1 MQEMSEE
8 DSRRSQGG
16 GCGELKF
23 NGKRL
28 MNDGHEKM
36 SNLISNQ
43 KGLCEFPVLEGGRA
57 AFDATCC
64 RRRTSGSEGH
74 KSGCI
79 ERMDGREGRE
89 IHLLFSGGS
98 RTASTT

>member
-1 MQEMSEE
+1 MHG
-8 DSRRSQGG
+8 RG

-64 RRRTSGSEGH
+64 PIEKGDCMSWGPCMVNLGFFGCASARRSENQ
-74 KSGCI
+74 
-79 ERMDGREGRE
+79 
-89 IHLLFSGGS
+89 
-98 RTASTT
+98 